1 MIVSEQKEVS
11 GNGLVEKEVSGDDLL
26 KITRSWFDYLL
37 SKWYKILITAIIFGI
52 IGIFYAWFKKPVYL
66 ADLTFAA
73 ENDAGP
79 GIGAYAGIA
88 AQFGIDLGGGSG
100 SAFEGEN
107 LVHFMSSRLMQEKA
121 LLTPVTINNKRQL
134 LVDYYIKAHEID
146 KGLRKNPKLRN
157 ITFENYTETR
167 NRARDSVFKKIYQEI
182 TTTLAIG
189 RVDKKAD
196 IISVQL
202 EDTDELFA
210 KLYVENLVRTVID
223 YYIDYRSQKSRQNVQ
238 LLQRQTDSVKGLLT
252 GNIIDIAVTN
262 DLNVNPLRQ
271 VTRTGV
277 QRKQVDMQVNGA
289 LYAELAKNLEMSK
302 ITLRREM
309 PFIQLID
316 LPVLPLEKRKM
327 GRLKGA
333 VLFGIMGA
341 FLAIGYFVMRKLAVK

>member
-1 MIVSEQKEVS
+1 MIISEQKEIP
-11 GNGLVEKEVSGDDLL
+11 GNGLLEKEVTGGDLFV
-26 KITRSWFDYLL
+26 ITRSWYNYLL
-37 SKWYKILITAIIFGI
+37 SKWYKIIITAIIFGV
-52 IGIFYAWFKKPVYL
+52 IGIFYAWLKKPVYV

-88 AQFGIDLGGGSG
+88 AQFGIDLAGSSG

-134 LVDYYIKAHEID
+134 LVDYYIKANEVD
-146 KGLRKNPKLRN
+146 KGWGKKPELRN
-157 ITFENYTETR
+157 ITFTDYATTR
-167 NRARDSVFKKIYQEI
+167 NRARDSVLKKIYSDISQS
-182 TTTLAIG
+182 LFIG

-196 IISVQL
+196 IIAVKI

-223 YYIDYRSQKSRQNVQ
+223 YYIDYKSQKSRQNVQ

-252 GNIIDIAVTN
+252 GNIVDIATTN

-271 VTRTGV
+271 ITRTGV
-277 QRKQVDMQVNGA
+277 QKKQIDMQVNSA

-302 ITLRREM
+302 ISLRRQM

-316 LPVLPLEKRKM
+316 LPVLPLEKKKM

-333 VLFGIMGA
+333 VIFGFLGA
-341 FLAIGYFVMRKLAVK
+341 CLAIGYFIMRKLLAK